1 MFVKQRL
8 IWAGIIFVFLI
19 FPVIVIWFDPNVDLI
34 GSRQSFCPF
43 KLLTGLPCPG
53 CGCLKSMINLYR
65 GEIVQSMRYHLL
77 GIPLM
82 VLFVAGFAVLI
93 ISAIRKKDIPM
104 PWLYNM
110 KLAYGVAIALG
121 TYHLVRLAVY
131 IATHSFYEIARESVW
146 M

>member
-53 CGCLKSMINLYR
+53 CGFLKSMISLYR
-65 GEIVQSMRYHLL
+65 
-77 GIPLM
+77 
-82 VLFVAGFAVLI
+82 
-93 ISAIRKKDIPM
+93 
-104 PWLYNM
+104 
-110 KLAYGVAIALG
+110 
-121 TYHLVRLAVY
+121 
-131 IATHSFYEIARESVW
+131 
-146 M
+146 

>member
-1 MFVKQRL
+1 MFVKKRL
-8 IWAGIIFVFLI
+8 VWAGIIFAFLI
-19 FPVIVIWFDPNVDLI
+19 FPVLVIFFDPHVDLI

-53 CGCLKSMINLYR
+53 CGFLKSMVSLYR
-65 GEIVQSMRYHLL
+65 GGILQSIHYHLL
-77 GIPLM
+77 GIPLT
-82 VLFVAGFAVLI
+82 FFFTAGFFVLI

-110 KLAYGVAIALG
+110 KLAYGVAIVLG